1 MLIIASKFVCYK
13 SFFVVPR
20 IKTHIISNH
29 KHVAVTTFV
38 VHKSLTTNI
47 NWCHESKMLVILK
60 IVNISSLRHLDTPCV
75 GLITNT
81 KTVSLKTQIMI
92 IK

>member
-1 MLIIASKFVCYK
+1 MYWSLICCRVKKPVNCLKMLIIVSEFVCYK

-38 VHKSLTTNI
+38 VRKSLTTNI
-47 NWCHESKMLVILK
+47 NSGVM
-60 IVNISSLRHLDTPCV
+60 
-75 GLITNT
+75 
-81 KTVSLKTQIMI
+81 SLKCW
-92 IK
+92 